1 MVRQGLQCLRKSVAS
16 TRSLYTQALLA
27 YTFSLAGEAET
38 RSALLHKLDQQAT
51 VSGVLILLAFFGI
64 VKVGCESAIFFCAVL
79 CLVYAQTQGFFW

>member
-1 MVRQGLQCLRKSVAS
+1 MVRQGLQCLRKSVAT

-27 YTFSLAGEAET
+27 YTFSLAGEADT

-64 VKVGCESAIFFCAVL
+64 VKVGCESAIFSCAVL